1 MEYNA
6 KKIQLPTEK
15 GYLTFEVG
23 KENIKSIDIDTC
35 EKVIHLIYDWN
46 AEWDAKLIP
55 IQGPINI
62 LYV

>member
-1 MEYNA
+1 MDYNA

-23 KENIKSIDIDTC
+23 KENVKSIDVDTI
-35 EKVIHLIYDWN
+35 EKVIRLVYDGDG
-46 AEWDAKLIP
+46 EWDTKLIP
-55 IQGPINI
+55 IQGPTDI